1 MLILNPYKMKHQKI
15 ITQQYSNLE
24 EKLNV
29 WSHAFGIFLSII
41 ALVLLMT
48 KAIEKGNIWMMISFP
63 IFGIS
68 LILLYLASTLYHSAK
83 DPSKR
88 FKLKIFDHAAIYV
101 LIAGSYTPFTLVSL
115 NGETGWF
122 IFSIVWIL
130 AFTGI
135 ILKLFFTGRFKV
147 LSTAM
152 YVLMG
157 WLIIFYFKELTANLH
172 SDGVFYLIL
181 GGVFYTIGA
190 VLYSIKKIKFNH
202 AIFHVFVLGGS
213 FCHFLS
219 VYLYI

>member
-1 MLILNPYKMKHQKI
+1 MLILNPYKMKQQKI

-68 LILLYLASTLYHSAK
+68 LILFYLASTLYHSAK
-83 DPSKR
+83 NPSKR